1 MIQPETAPDLD
12 AALGRFGLSSF
23 RSGQREVIETV
34 ISGRDALCVMPTG
47 GGKSLCYQLPALIL
61 PGVTLVVSPL
71 IALMK
76 DQEDQLLRLG
86 IRATALHSGIEL
98 SEQHARLESIA
109 RGEFDLVYVAP
120 ERFRSGRF
128 TSLVKDL
135 HIPLLAVDEAHC
147 ISEWGHDFRPDY
159 ARLGWF
165 RQQMGMPT
173 TIALT
178 ATATDVVRRDIVD
191 QLRLRDAS
199 VFVRG
204 FDRPNLSYRVTAAS
218 SRTQKA
224 ARLERLLREVSG
236 SLIIYAASR
245 KNCEEVAAFVRE
257 QTKRR
262 VVVYHA
268 GMTAVDRKT
277 AQEAFMCGHVD
288 VVVATNAF
296 GMGIDKPDIRAV
308 IHYNLPGTLEAYY
321 QEAGRAGRDGVP
333 AHCELLFSM
342 SDRFIQEFFIDS
354 EYPERDLVEQV
365 LRFLRDQQ
373 EDPIELT
380 RNEIRELLGVQTSE
394 MAIGSCLK
402 LLEGAGVLERLR
414 PRENMAIIR
423 IHETGPD
430 LTDLLAPGAK
440 TQRKVLR
447 CLEGIVGPNRGQD
460 CYFNPEGTARYLQ
473 IERSALVRAIREI
486 ADRVKIDYVRPFRGN
501 ATRLLDRTTP
511 LAQLPID
518 FAVLAERKAREYAKL
533 SQVIDY
539 AQNSR
544 CRRVMLLGYFGEQ
557 IEPCGNCDICGS
569 RSGGSAGTPMTSL
582 GQAMPVSEDG
592 VVEVF
597 RRVLAAA
604 AELRGRFGKTLIA
617 QVLIGSK
624 AKRIAQ
630 HGLSHRDCFGTLRGL
645 RQTDVVP
652 LIEAL
657 LLTGLL
663 EQQGDRLRPVVAIT
677 ERGANVLRG
686 AASLPSNLPL
696 TDAVWKELR
705 AFASPRPSVRE
716 PSRSDPSASPA
727 SAPTG
732 SSPIPAD
739 PDVLAETM
747 IDGQPNYYWT
757 WLLLAR
763 GFDVAQCAAIRRL
776 SADTILAHAVAAAGA
791 GRNVPWDPFDA
802 FPFPAAHCRQ
812 LEELRALL
820 S

>member
-1 MIQPETAPDLD
+1 MTAPDLD

-47 GGKSLCYQLPALIL
+47 GGKSLCYQLPALVL

-76 DQEDQLLRLG
+76 DQEDQLLQLG

-98 SEQHARLESIA
+98 SEQHARLEAIA
-109 RGEFDLVYVAP
+109 GGEFDLVYVAP

-128 TSLVKDL
+128 TSLISDL

-191 QLRLRDAS
+191 QLRLREAA
-199 VFVRG
+199 VFIRG
-204 FDRPNLSYRVTAAS
+204 FDRPNLSYHVTAAS
-218 SRTQKA
+218 TRAQKA
-224 ARLERLLREVSG
+224 SRLEQLLKEISG
-236 SLIIYAASR
+236 SMIIYAASR
-245 KNCEEVAAFVRE
+245 KNCEEVAAFLRE
-257 QTKRR
+257 QTRRR

-268 GMTAVDRKT
+268 GMTAADRKA
-277 AQEAFMCGHVD
+277 AQEAFMSGRMEI
-288 VVVATNAF
+288 VVATNAF
-296 GMGIDKPDIRAV
+296 GMGIDKPDIRSV

-321 QEAGRAGRDGVP
+321 QEAGRAGRDGIP
-333 AHCELLFSM
+333 AHCELLFSL

-354 EYPERDLVEQV
+354 EYPERDLVDQV
-365 LRFLRDQQ
+365 LGFLRIQKA
-373 EDPIELT
+373 DPIELT
-380 RNEIRELLGVQTSE
+380 RSEIREMLGVQTSE

-430 LTDLLAPGAK
+430 LTDLLPTSAK

-447 CLEGIVGPNRGQD
+447 CLEGIVGRNRGQD

-486 ADRVKIDYVRPFRGN
+486 SERLKIDYVPPFRGN

-511 LAQLPID
+511 LDQLPID

-533 SQVIDY
+533 GQVISF
-539 AQNSR
+539 AQSNR
-544 CRRVMLLGYFGEQ
+544 CRRMTLLGYFGEQ
-557 IEPCGNCDICGS
+557 IGPCGNCDVCG
-569 RSGGSAGTPMTSL
+569 GNSAGTPMTSL
-582 GQAMPVSEDG
+582 EQAMPVSEDG
-592 VVEVF
+592 VIEVF

-604 AELRGRFGKTLIA
+604 AELRGRYGKTLIA

-624 AKRIAQ
+624 AKRIVQ
-630 HGLSHRDCFGTLRGL
+630 HGLCHRESFSGLRGL

-677 ERGANVLRG
+677 ERGASVLRG
-686 AASLPSNLPL
+686 
-696 TDAVWKELR
+696 DAGS
-705 AFASPRPSVRE
+705 AGE
-716 PSRSDPSASPA
+716 P
-727 SAPTG
+727 AP
-732 SSPIPAD
+732 D
-739 PDVLAETM
+739 
-747 IDGQPNYYWT
+747 
-757 WLLLAR
+757 
-763 GFDVAQCAAIRRL
+763 
-776 SADTILAHAVAAAGA
+776 
-791 GRNVPWDPFDA
+791 
-802 FPFPAAHCRQ
+802 
-812 LEELRALL
+812 
-820 S
+820 